1 MPCGKR
7 GEDTNASHMP
17 ADNAHTEVVRN
28 NRAHSWIVRETD
40 WNEAELGIA
49 IASAMAVI
57 AIPEILMLNQGDRAE
72 LALKC
77 IITQ

>member
-57 AIPEILMLNQGDRAE
+57 AIPDLLMLTRASAPS
-72 LALKC
+72 LR
-77 IITQ
+77 